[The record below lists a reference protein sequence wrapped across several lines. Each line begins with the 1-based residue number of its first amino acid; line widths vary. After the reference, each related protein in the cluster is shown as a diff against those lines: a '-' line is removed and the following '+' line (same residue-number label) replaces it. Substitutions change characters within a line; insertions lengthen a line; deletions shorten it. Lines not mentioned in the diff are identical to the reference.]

1 MTIDEAVVALE
12 AGKIVGIPTDTVYGL
27 AVRPTDRRAV
37 EALFVLKGR
46 PVGRPVA
53 LLVASVGQAEEIV
66 VLGPAARQ
74 LARRHWP
81 GALTLVA
88 PAAVALPPWVG
99 DAERM
104 TVGVRMPDHPAALA
118 LLAALGPLAVTSAN
132 RSGEP
137 PALDDAEA
145 CRIFGDAVAGYVP
158 GRCPGERA
166 STVVD
171 TTGLGLVVI
180 RPGPVEVD
188 ELG

>member
-81 GALTLVA
+81 GRS
-88 PAAVALPPWVG
+88 PSSLPQP
-99 DAERM
+99 
-104 TVGVRMPDHPAALA
+104 
-118 LLAALGPLAVTSAN
+118 LLS
-132 RSGEP
+132 
-137 PALDDAEA
+137 
-145 CRIFGDAVAGYVP
+145 
-158 GRCPGERA
+158 
-166 STVVD
+166 
-171 TTGLGLVVI
+171 
-180 RPGPVEVD
+180 RPGWATPS
-188 ELG
+188 G